1 VEADRFVEDMIRSIA
16 FEASTLADGIF
27 IEFGLEINEKEHP
40 FRNDPYHFVKFRLQQ
55 KDRCVRMIG
64 KQVLP
69 VSNYFILSI
78 IQAAKQLCNNG
89 DKLTPQTIENIQ
101 KDLIEQIKATI
112 AD

>member
-1 VEADRFVEDMIRSIA
+1 
-16 FEASTLADGIF
+16 
-27 IEFGLEINEKEHP
+27 
-40 FRNDPYHFVKFRLQQ
+40 
-55 KDRCVRMIG
+55 MIG

-101 KDLIEQIKATI
+101 KDLIEQIKAII